1 VCGITGFAQ
10 TQPALGVD
18 TLRSMTDMLARR
30 GPDDAGHYADA
41 QVGLGM
47 RRLSIIDLEG
57 GQQPIRSHSG
67 RYLAVFN
74 GEIYNYREL
83 RGELV
88 AKGIAF
94 RSHGDGEVL
103 VNLYEEEGI
112 AAFDRLRGMFGV
124 ALWDTVEREL
134 LLVRDPLGIKPVFYA
149 ARGETLLFGSE
160 MKAILAALP
169 GRLVVDVQA
178 LDAVLAYTYIP
189 APLTIWKEVRKLRSG
204 HYLRWRD
211 GRWSEHRYWDLL
223 NAADQPPPTVEEIRA
238 ALDDTVRAHLVSDVE
253 VGAFLSGGLDSSTLV
268 ARAQHAM
275 GAKIR
280 AFSVRFDTRS
290 HLFDETG
297 YARQL
302 QQACGFELHVET
314 LPPSGYAA
322 ITDAMRA
329 FDEPFAD
336 DSLMPS
342 DAISAMAAQHLKV
355 VLSGAGG
362 DEFFG
367 GYNRY
372 QGVVLHQRLAALP
385 GWLRGGVVAPGL
397 GLLTSI
403 LGPGSRSGDLAR
415 RFGRDLHC
423 TADEAYMGY
432 ITAAPPEIR
441 AQLLASEVVAKV
453 DPEATRA
460 LVAEHQGRGAALD
473 PLKRAMYVDVNT
485 YLPEDVLALSDR
497 VGMWHSL
504 EIRTPLADKVL
515 AEFAFRLPAE
525 RLVTTRQKKV
535 GLRAAVAD
543 WLPPDILS
551 HPKQG
556 FEGPTAS
563 WLRGGGGPVAR
574 AAFKSHLDS
583 DTPLLRYEPLE
594 RLLDEHGTG
603 KADHTKRLFTALVIA
618 EWARQNGEKIGGV
631 A

>member
-1 VCGITGFAQ
+1 MCGITGFAQ
-10 TQPALGVD
+10 TQPALGDDALRRMTD
-18 TLRSMTDMLARR
+18 TLVRR

-41 QVGLGM
+41 HVGLGM

-83 RGELV
+83 RTELV
-88 AKGIAF
+88 AKGVVF

-134 LLVRDPLGIKPVFYA
+134 LLVRDPLGIKPIFYA

-169 GRLVVDVQA
+169 GRLAVDAQA

-189 APLTIWKEVRKLRSG
+189 APLTIWKEIRKLRPG

-275 GAKIR
+275 DSQIR

-302 QQACGFELHVET
+302 QQACGFELHVEN
-314 LPPSGYAA
+314 LSPSGYAA
-322 ITDAMRA
+322 ITDAMCA

-342 DAISAMAAQHLKV
+342 DAISAMAAQYLKV

-385 GWLRGGVVAPGL
+385 SWLRAGVAAPGL
-397 GLLTSI
+397 GLLSAV
-403 LGPGSRSGDLAR
+403 LGPGSRRGDLVR
-415 RFGRDLHC
+415 RFSRDLHRD
-423 TADEAYMGY
+423 ADEAYLGY
-432 ITAAPPEIR
+432 ITAAPPDIR
-441 AQLLASEVVAKV
+441 AALLAPVVAAAV
-453 DPEATRA
+453 DAEATRA
-460 LVAEHQGRGAALD
+460 LIGSLQSRAASLD

-515 AEFAFRLPAE
+515 AEFAFRLPPAE
-525 RLVTTRQKKV
+525 LVTRKQKKV
-535 GLRAAVAD
+535 GLRRAVAD
-543 WLPPDILS
+543 WLPPEILS

-563 WLRGGGGPVAR
+563 WLREAGAGQAR
-574 AAFKSHLDS
+574 AAFEAHQASA
-583 DTPLLRYEPLE
+583 TPLLRVEPLE
-594 RLLDEHGTG
+594 QLLAEHARG
-603 KADHTKRLFTALVIA
+603 KADHAKRLFTALTVV
-618 EWARQNGEKIGGV
+618 EWARLNADRIGSV
-631 A
+631 S